1 MFRRCVLLACCVYAV
16 WAAQLAGNNV
26 VTDEHGDVYSIEQ
39 TERKTGGM
47 EMTIKDS
54 QGVNVL
60 RVLNV
65 EGVHIEIPS
74 DRKVCIIRDVLNE
87 LEAAKCF
94 EEVPYTDKVP
104 DAVRSL
110 CAGMEI
116 IKARSLKDCKE
127 DPTPLLGSRTPS
139 IPGACVADGGGT
151 LDGHAG
157 EDTGRS
163 RSTVPCPGAGGGSG
177 SAIVSGVTPTPYG
190 RPIHTTPILSDWV
203 LKRRCHRRIQITV
216 TCCHRKNYDRR
227 GI

>member
-1 MFRRCVLLACCVYAV
+1 MQKEMFRRCVLLACCVYAV

-127 DPTPLLGSRTPS
+127 DPVMTSKYTIAR
-139 IPGACVADGGGT
+139 VADAKYPWGLCCRWRRYPGWPCWGRYGT
-151 LDGHAG
+151 FPLY
-157 EDTGRS
+157 
-163 RSTVPCPGAGGGSG
+163 CPMPWSWRWIWVRHCVWGY
-177 SAIVSGVTPTPYG
+177 TY
-190 RPIHTTPILSDWV
+190 PIW
-203 LKRRCHRRIQITV
+203 
-216 TCCHRKNYDRR
+216 
-227 GI
+227 